1 MSDIA
6 WMKEHA
12 RTMTSNQLMAHFGVN
27 RPALYYQISKHKIDY
42 IREQGYRKLSK

>member
-12 RTMTSNQLMAHFGVN
+12 RTMTSKQLMAHFGVN
-27 RPALYYQISKHKIDY
+27 RPALYYQTQKHKIDY
-42 IREQGYRKLSK
+42 IREQGNHKK